1 MHFLFTINIDLYT
14 FLISCPLVFLAGFV
28 DAIAG
33 GGGFISLPA
42 FLISGLPSLAA
53 LGTNMLASFPGTTY
67 TTYKYAKLGYINFKR
82 ALFAVISVFIGS
94 AIGAKL
100 ALIIPDREFKIA
112 MLFVL
117 PITLYIIL
125 KHKNVTGENTKI
137 SEWLLVLLCA
147 LVAFILGI
155 YNGIYGPGTGTFLI
169 IGFCLVAK
177 FTLQSANGLAKAVNL
192 SADIGALFIFLSS
205 DSVVISLG
213 ITAAIFGILGNYLGT
228 KFFFKKGDFGTKP
241 IMIFVLII
249 FIAKVSFDIFNY

>member
-1 MHFLFTINIDLYT
+1 MTIDIYT
-14 FLISCPLVFLAGFV
+14 FIIACPLVFLAGFV

-42 FLISGLPSLAA
+42 FLISGLPSHAA

-67 TTYKYAKLGYINFKR
+67 TTYKFAKLGYINFKR
-82 ALFAVISVFIGS
+82 ALFAVIAVFIGS

-125 KHKNVTGENTKI
+125 KHKNIAQDNVKI
-137 SEWLLVLLCA
+137 SEWILVSLCA
-147 LVAFILGI
+147 FVAFILGI

-169 IGFCLVAK
+169 IGFCLIAK
-177 FTLQSANGLAKAVNL
+177 CTLQSANGLAKAVNL
-192 SADIGALFIFLSS
+192 SADIGALFIFLSN

-213 ITAAIFGILGNYLGT
+213 IVAAIFGILGNYLGT
-228 KFFFKKGDFGTKP
+228 KFFVKRGNFGTKP
-241 IMIFVLII
+241 IMIFVLIL
-249 FIAKVSFDIFNY
+249 FIVKISYDLI